1 MRYPPLLVRRA
12 VILLAAGVLGCS
24 SELLLPDPPDGGQ
37 NVALTKVDGDEQIG
51 TVGQPL
57 PEPLVVQVLT
67 EREQPATGRK
77 VAFVLSAD
85 PAAGEVSPDTAVTDD
100 QGRATARWTLGTAP
114 GAHTVVA
121 QLVGGEAENQIA
133 QFRAA
138 ATAGSPDTIS
148 AASAPSQ
155 PGRRAREV
163 ASAPV
168 VHVVDRYG
176 NPVGNAQ
183 VVWQVT
189 AGEGQVEAP
198 ITVTDGN
205 GNATVRW
212 TLGDRIGVHK
222 LTATI
227 AGVTGSPVAF
237 TATVL
242 F

>member
-1 MRYPPLLVRRA
+1 LLLV
-12 VILLAAGVLGCS
+12 AGTLGCS
-24 SELLLPDPPDGGQ
+24 SDLLLPEPPDGGQ
-37 NVALTKVDGDEQIG
+37 NVALTKVDGDEQTG
-51 TVGQPL
+51 TVGEPL
-57 PEPLVVQVLT
+57 PEPLIVQVLT
-67 EREQPATGRK
+67 QREQPATGRK

-114 GAHTVVA
+114 GPHIVVA

-138 ATAGSPDTIS
+138 ATAGSPDTVT
-148 AASAPSQ
+148 AASPLAQ

-163 ASAPV
+163 GSAPV

-176 NPVGNAQ
+176 NPVENAQ

-189 AGEGQVEAP
+189 AGEGRVEAP
-198 ITVTDGN
+198 ITVTDVT

-227 AGVTGSPVAF
+227 GSIAGSPVAF